1 MFMELRERMV
11 SMRPFEPDKVAMA
24 ELTMK
29 LRGMGVTDTRLLR
42 ALELVPR
49 RMFVAAA
56 HQASAY
62 LDRSLPIEC
71 GQTINAPSTVALMV
85 SALAVEPG
93 HKVLE
98 VGCGSGFQAAILA
111 HLAAQVVTM
120 DRFRSLIDIA
130 EDRLT
135 ALKITNVI
143 TLLGDGLEGFTR
155 YAPYDRIL
163 LDGAVEKVPTALL
176 DQLADRGIL
185 VAPVGVGHT
194 QTLVRISRDVLHE
207 GFVTSVSN
215 DVRRFAPQIAQP
227 TLLIAAEKDDITPI
241 EAERH
246 LQTLFPDA
254 ELVEIPGVGHLIHYE
269 TPQQAASAITR
280 FLRPS
285 DADTR

>member
-194 QTLVRISRDVLHE
+194 QTLVRISRDVPPPAAPAPGCADAGH
-207 GFVTSVSN
+207 GR
-215 DVRRFAPQIAQP
+215 DRPPAPAVRLRRRSAPADWG
-227 TLLIAAEKDDITPI
+227 AGEYR
-241 EAERH
+241 AERPWRH
-246 LQTLFPDA
+246 SSA
-254 ELVEIPGVGHLIHYE
+254 HR
-269 TPQQAASAITR
+269 ASG
-280 FLRPS
+280 
-285 DADTR
+285 

>member
-1 MFMELRERMV
+1 
-11 SMRPFEPDKVAMA
+11 MRPFEPDKVAIA

-29 LRGMGVTDTRLLR
+29 LRGMGVTDNRLLR

-85 SALAVEPG
+85 SALAVEPDD
-93 HKVLE
+93 KVLE

-130 EDRLT
+130 EDRLS
-135 ALKITNVI
+135 ALKITNVT

-155 YAPYDRIL
+155 YAPYNRIL
-163 LDGAVEKVPTALL
+163 IDGAVEKVPTALL
-176 DQLADRGIL
+176 DQLADKGTL
-185 VAPVGVGHT
+185 VAPVGAGHT
-194 QTLVRISRDVLHE
+194 QTLVRISRD
-207 GFVTSVSN
+207 G
-215 DVRRFAPQIAQP
+215 R
-227 TLLIAAEKDDITPI
+227 
-241 EAERH
+241 
-246 LQTLFPDA
+246 LFHRA
-254 ELVEIPGVGHLIHYE
+254 ELGSIRQFPLLAALNLCQRYCGLIIAVEVE
-269 TPQQAASAITR
+269 QA
-280 FLRPS
+280 RP
-285 DADTR
+285 DDHE

>member
-194 QTLVRISRDVLHE
+194 QTLVRISRDVPSERVILLNTLYLPT
-207 GFVTSVSN
+207 GFFMG
-215 DVRRFAPQIAQP
+215 RRF
-227 TLLIAAEKDDITPI
+227 TSLN
-241 EAERH
+241 
-246 LQTLFPDA
+246 
-254 ELVEIPGVGHLIHYE
+254 V
-269 TPQQAASAITR
+269 AAS
-280 FLRPS
+280 
-285 DADTR
+285 

>member
-1 MFMELRERMV
+1 MV
-11 SMRPFEPDKVAMA
+11 SMRPFEPDKVAIA

-71 GQTINAPSTVALMV
+71 GQTISAPSTVALMV
-85 SALAVEPG
+85 SALGVGPED
-93 HKVLE
+93 KVLE

-120 DRFRSLIDIA
+120 DRFHSLIDIA

-135 ALKITNVI
+135 ALKILNVI

-155 YAPYDRIL
+155 YAPYNRIL
-163 LDGAVEKVPTALL
+163 VDGAVEKVPTALL
-176 DQLADRGIL
+176 DQLADKGTL
-185 VAPVGVGHT
+185 VAPVGTGHT
-194 QTLVRISRDVLHE
+194 QTLVRISRD
-207 GFVTSVSN
+207 G
-215 DVRRFAPQIAQP
+215 R
-227 TLLIAAEKDDITPI
+227 
-241 EAERH
+241 
-246 LQTLFPDA
+246 LFHRA
-254 ELVEIPGVGHLIHYE
+254 ELGKIRQFPLKEGVARRL
-269 TPQQAASAITR
+269 
-280 FLRPS
+280 
-285 DADTR
+285 

>member
-194 QTLVRISRDVLHE
+194 QTLVRISRDVRHDPRP
-207 GFVTSVSN
+207 
-215 DVRRFAPQIAQP
+215 DVQVELCEFDLRDFRIGVEYALRIRELEVGYLSHRLLVAPAARFGPQV
-227 TLLIAAEKDDITPI
+227 
-241 EAERH
+241 RH
-246 LQTLFPDA
+246 
-254 ELVEIPGVGHLIHYE
+254 VESLAVILCG
-269 TPQQAASAITR
+269 
-280 FLRPS
+280 
-285 DADTR
+285 

>member
-194 QTLVRISRDVLHE
+194 QTLVRISRD
-207 GFVTSVSN
+207 G
-215 DVRRFAPQIAQP
+215 R
-227 TLLIAAEKDDITPI
+227 
-241 EAERH
+241 
-246 LQTLFPDA
+246 LFHRA
-254 ELVEIPGVGHLIHYE
+254 ELGTGRDRALHLLVLLDPAAGLSRSLLLHRTGGDPLGLHLAGGEHAAGVPVAGGHRPPHPLHRAAQGGL
-269 TPQQAASAITR
+269 PQGV
-280 FLRPS
+280 
-285 DADTR
+285 